1 MASLLK
7 LFITMSFLALIFSS
21 TVESRSNPEMSL
33 AARMKLNDEISDCWG
48 SLYQLQACTAE
59 IITFFLNGETYLGPN
74 CCEAIKV
81 IQHECWP
88 TLLGSL
94 GYTAEEGDILEA
106 YCDTSAVDT
115 LFTMSPP
122 QLAMAPSMDQHN
134 EPKTF
139 AP

>member
-7 LFITMSFLALIFSS
+7 LFITMSFLALIVSS
-21 TVESRSNPEMSL
+21 TTESRPNPEMSL
-33 AARMKLNDEISDCWG
+33 AVRTKLNDEISDCWG

-59 IITFFLNGETYLGPN
+59 IITFFLTGETYLGPN

-94 GYTAEEGDILEA
+94 GYTTEEGDILEA
-106 YCDTSAVDT
+106 YCDTSAIDT
-115 LFTMSPP
+115 LLTMSPP
-122 QLAMAPSMDQHN
+122 QLAMAPSMDQN
-134 EPKTF
+134 SEPKSF